1 MHLHGCFTSHLCF
14 HRRGA
19 YTRAEFNGR
28 RFKMRDGGRIAAAID
43 VLSDVLKRHQPVKV
57 AARDWG
63 KRARYAGAKDRA
75 WVSGLVLDA
84 LRKRNSI
91 AHAMQDDTPRSLVLG
106 ALSFAWGWDI
116 RRIDQAMDE
125 PHAPSALTLH
135 EREHLVMAPDAEAS
149 PHIMGDYPEWLAP
162 HMERAFGEF
171 AAVEG
176 QAMAVRADVD
186 LRVNTLKVDAEKAG
200 APLRSAKAEPS
211 TLLRNAYHIPARDPA
226 QREASLDNIPAYS
239 KGWVE
244 VQDAGSQIAAA
255 AANVQ
260 PGEQVLDYCAG
271 GGGKTLALAAAMAGK
286 GQVFAYDIDGR
297 RLSAII
303 PRLKRSGAHNVQLL
317 HPSEPEGLDKLKD
330 QMDCVFVDAPCTGT
344 GTWRRRPDTKW
355 RVKPKSL
362 ETRMA
367 QQDEVLSNAA
377 RYVKP
382 GGRLLYATCS
392 FLVEEDEDRV
402 NAFLAQHPGW
412 VQEDA
417 VEHAAESGALTEQG
431 VAVIKTGQGPT
442 GSVRLT
448 PRSAGT
454 DGFFFAVLRRNG

>member
-1 MHLHGCFTSHLCF
+1 
-14 HRRGA
+14 
-19 YTRAEFNGR
+19 
-28 RFKMRDGGRIAAAID
+28 MRDGGRIAAAID
-43 VLSDVLKRHQPVKV
+43 ILSDVIGRHQPVKI

-63 KRARYAGAKDRA
+63 KRARYAGSKDRA
-75 WVSGLVLDA
+75 WVSGLVLDS

-91 AHAMQDDTPRSLVLG
+91 AHAMSDDTPRGLVLG

-116 RRIDQAMDE
+116 RRIDDAMDE
-125 PHAPSALTLH
+125 QHAPSALTLQ
-135 EREHLVMAPDAEAS
+135 ERERLVMAPDVTAD
-149 PHIMGDYPEWLAP
+149 PHIAGDYPEWLTP
-162 HMERAFGEF
+162 NMQRAFGEH
-171 AAVEG
+171 AGIEG

-200 APLRSAKAEPS
+200 VPLRSAKAEPS
-211 TLLRNAYHIPARDPA
+211 RLLHNAFHIPARDPS
-226 QREASLDNIPAYS
+226 QREASLDSIPAYS

-255 AANVQ
+255 AANAQ
-260 PGEQVLDYCAG
+260 PGEQVMDYCSG
-271 GGGKTLALAAAMAGK
+271 GGGKTLALAAAMKGK

-297 RLSAII
+297 RLSAIV

-317 HPSEPEGLDKLKD
+317 HPSEPEALDVLKE

-355 RVKPKSL
+355 RVKPRSL
-362 ETRMA
+362 EMRIE
-367 QQDEVLSNAA
+367 QQNEVLSQASTF
-377 RYVKP
+377 VKP

-402 NAFLAQHPGW
+402 DAFLAENSGW

-417 VEHAAESGALTEQG
+417 VQHAADSGLLTDEG
-431 VAVIKTGQGPT
+431 IATIKAGQGPA

-454 DGFFFAVLRRNG
+454 DGFFFAMLRRQG

>member
-1 MHLHGCFTSHLCF
+1 
-14 HRRGA
+14 
-19 YTRAEFNGR
+19 
-28 RFKMRDGGRIAAAID
+28 MRDGGRIAAAID
-43 VLSDVLKRHQPVKV
+43 VLSDVIGRYQPVKV
-57 AARDWG
+57 AAREWG
-63 KRARYAGAKDRA
+63 KRARYAGSKDRA

-91 AHAMQDDTPRSLVLG
+91 AHAMGDDSPRGLILG

-116 RRIDQAMDE
+116 RRIDDAMEE
-125 PHAPSALTLH
+125 PHAPSALTLQ
-135 EREHLVMAPDAEAS
+135 ERERLVMAPDVTAE
-149 PHIMGDYPEWLAP
+149 PHIAGDYPEWLTP
-162 HMERAFGEF
+162 HMQRAFGEH
-171 AAVEG
+171 AGVEG

-186 LRVNTLKVDAEKAG
+186 LRVNTLKVDVEKAA

-211 TLLRNAYHIPARDPA
+211 RLLHNAFHIPARDPS

-255 AANVQ
+255 AANAQ
-260 PGEQVLDYCAG
+260 PGEQVLDYCSG

-317 HPSEPEGLDKLKD
+317 HPSEPEALAALQG

-362 ETRMA
+362 DTRIA
-367 QQDEVLSNAA
+367 QQDEVLSKAA
-377 RYVKP
+377 AYVKP
-382 GGRLLYATCS
+382 GGRLVYATCS

-402 NAFLAQHPGW
+402 DAFLAGHEGW
-412 VQEDA
+412 TQEDA
-417 VEHAAESGALTEQG
+417 AAHAEASGLLTGEG
-431 VAVIKTGQGPT
+431 ARVVRAGQGPS
-442 GSVRLT
+442 GSIRLT
-448 PRSAGT
+448 PKSAGT
-454 DGFFFAVLRRNG
+454 DGFFFAVLRRS